1 MNFVANYLS
10 NLIDDNSENLFQVT
24 EFYEELFDYK
34 FPLNK
39 MDMAAIPD
47 FQVNYDNYYYFLA
60 TLPKVLFV
68 NHLSGNHKS
77 INSGI
82 FFLN

>member
-1 MNFVANYLS
+1 MYEIIILIYKSKNKKEKRILQLNFVAHYFS

-47 FQVNYDNYYYFLA
+47 FQVNYYN
-60 TLPKVLFV
+60 V
-68 NHLSGNHKS
+68 
-77 INSGI
+77 
-82 FFLN
+82 